1 MKRFMRLFQL
11 IPMLLC
17 SIAFLGTTSFSAF
30 AQAAA
35 PTIDKGDT
43 AWMLISTTLVLMMLI
58 PGLALFYGGL
68 VRKQNLL
75 AAMMQSL
82 AACCLVSILWVIY
95 GYSLSFTE
103 GTAYLGGASRILLGD
118 MKIGTIA
125 SGTSIPESV
134 FIMFQMT
141 FAAITTAILFGSVAD
156 RIKFSSVL
164 LLTALWL
171 TVVYI
176 PVAHAVWGPAGFIG
190 GVGVTNFAGLF
201 GFGAMIDFA
210 GGAVVHINAGVAALV
225 AALVLGRRHDASKDE
240 PHNLAFTF
248 IGTSLLWVGW
258 FGFNAGSAV
267 ASGERAGMAML
278 VTQVAAAVAGLTWM
292 LVDWALKGKPSVVGT
307 LSGAVAGLVAITPAS
322 GFVNVTGAL
331 IIGIAAGV
339 ICPWACY
346 WLKSTF
352 KYDDSLDV
360 FGVHGVGGFL
370 GSVLTGVF
378 ADQAIGGVAGALQGN
393 TNLLLAQI
401 VGSLAIA
408 LYSGVATFVLLKI
421 IQAVVG
427 LRVESHH
434 EVEGIDLHLHGEA
447 VHS

>member
-1 MKRFMRLFQL
+1 MKYFRRLFQL
-11 IPMLLC
+11 LPMLFC
-17 SIAFLGTTSFSAF
+17 SLALLGTMPLAAF
-30 AQAAA
+30 AQAAV

-43 AWMLISTTLVLMMLI
+43 AWMLISTALVLMMLI

-82 AACCLVSILWVIY
+82 AACCLVSVLWVVF
-95 GYSLSFTE
+95 GYSLVFTE
-103 GTAYLGGASRILLGD
+103 GSAYLGGASRILLGD
-118 MKIGTIA
+118 MTMGSIV
-125 SGTSIPESV
+125 SGTTIPESV
-134 FIMFQMT
+134 FVMFQMT

-164 LLTALWL
+164 LLSALWL
-171 TVVYI
+171 TVVYV
-176 PVAHAVWGPAGFIG
+176 PVAHAVWGPAGVLG
-190 GVGVTNFAGLF
+190 GVGVTDFAGLL

-210 GGAVVHINAGVAALV
+210 GGAVVHINAGFAALV
-225 AALVLGRRHDASKDE
+225 AAIVLGKRSESNKE
-240 PHNLAFTF
+240 QPHNLALTF

-258 FGFNAGSAV
+258 FGFNAGSAL
-267 ASGERAGMAML
+267 AANERAGMAML
-278 VTQVAAAVAGLTWM
+278 VTQVAAATAGLTWM

-322 GFVNVTGAL
+322 GFVDVTGVL

-360 FGVHGVGGFL
+360 FGVHGIGGLVG
-370 GSVLTGVF
+370 SILTGVF

-393 TNLLLAQI
+393 TNLLVAQI
-401 VGSLAIA
+401 LGSVAVA
-408 LYSGVATFVLLKI
+408 VFASVATFILLKI
-421 IQAVVG
+421 VQAVVG
-427 LRVESHH
+427 LRVESLH
-434 EVEGIDLHLHGEA
+434 EEEGIDLHLHGE
-447 VHS
+447 VVR